1 MPDLIFNT
9 LSQLKTLPELQHKQ
23 FTELKAQQL
32 ANQKSTLYGMIGS
45 TCFVIGVLLVFNA
58 LPIYYELVA
67 FAVGGIFWFK
77 ALSKL
82 IQKD

>member
-1 MPDLIFNT
+1 
-9 LSQLKTLPELQHKQ
+9 
-23 FTELKAQQL
+23 
-32 ANQKSTLYGMIGS
+32 MIGS

>member
-1 MPDLIFNT
+1 
-9 LSQLKTLPELQHKQ
+9 
-23 FTELKAQQL
+23 
-32 ANQKSTLYGMIGS
+32 
-45 TCFVIGVLLVFNA
+45 VIGVLLVFNA